1 MTNTQRGALAAV
13 AVVMIALGLFLILG
27 NDSATPTTSPAPV
40 AAAGPAPGAVPGDVA
55 APTQPTTG
63 TPAAAVAAAA
73 TSDAGAEPV
82 AKTGPA
88 VELAPSPF
96 EGSDS
101 AELQYAVKLVLGE
114 TTGPREWHKAAE
126 VFQRCVDQNPTN
138 HLCKRGVYAA
148 WERIDSDGGQ
158 PTALT
163 KTGALGVDPSKL
175 QNPTERSDGLV
186 APTLKERAVG
196 E

>member
-27 NDSATPTTSPAPV
+27 NDTTTPVTSPAAVPQV
-40 AAAGPAPGAVPGDVA
+40 GPAPGAAPGDVA
-55 APTQPTTG
+55 APSQPTTG
-63 TPAAAVAAAA
+63 APAAAVAAP
-73 TSDAGAEPV
+73 TGDAGAEPV

-186 APTLKERAVG
+186 APTLKERALP

>member
-13 AVVMIALGLFLILG
+13 AVVMIALGLFLVLG
-27 NDSATPTTSPAPV
+27 NEPATPVTSPAPV
-40 AAAGPAPGAVPGDVA
+40 PQAGPAPGAVTGTA
-55 APTQPTTG
+55 APPSQPTTG
-63 TPAAAVAAAA
+63 APNAAAA
-73 TSDAGAEPV
+73 AGATTDAGAEPV
-82 AKTGPA
+82 VITSPA

-163 KTGALGVDPSKL
+163 RTGALGVDPSNL
-175 QNPTERSDGLV
+175 QNATDRADGLV
-186 APTLKERAVG
+186 APTLKERALAR
-196 E
+196 

>member
-13 AVVMIALGLFLILG
+13 AVVLVALGLFLILG
-27 NDSATPTTSPAPV
+27 NDPAAPVTSPASGAQV
-40 AAAGPAPGAVPGDVA
+40 GPAPAAVTGTTA
-55 APTQPTTG
+55 APSQPTTG
-63 TPAAAVAAAA
+63 APTAAVAAA

-186 APTLKERAVG
+186 APTLKERAVA

>member
-13 AVVMIALGLFLILG
+13 AVVMIALGLFLVLG
-27 NDSATPTTSPAPV
+27 NEPATPATSTAPV
-40 AAAGPAPGAVPGDVA
+40 AEVGPAPAAVTGTGP
-55 APTQPTTG
+55 APSQPTTG
-63 TPAAAVAAAA
+63 APAAAIAAAA
-73 TSDAGAEPV
+73 TNDAGAEQL
-82 AKTGPA
+82 AKTGPT
-88 VELAPSPF
+88 VEFAPSPF

-175 QNPTERSDGLV
+175 QNPTERPDGLV
-186 APTLKERAVG
+186 APTLKERALA

>member
-1 MTNTQRGALAAV
+1 MTNTQRGALAAAAV
-13 AVVMIALGLFLILG
+13 ALIALGLFLILG
-27 NDSATPTTSPAPV
+27 NDPTPVTSPAP
-40 AAAGPAPGAVPGDVA
+40 GAQVGA
-55 APTQPTTG
+55 APAAVTGTTAAPSQPTTG
-63 TPAAAVAAAA
+63 APTPAVAAAP
-73 TSDAGAEPV
+73 SDAGAEPV

-175 QNPTERSDGLV
+175 QNATDRADGLV
-186 APTLKERAVG
+186 APTLKERAPV